1 MVFLANN
8 AVLVFDQINCV
19 LALKYFD
26 DYKSKIN
33 WNEIR
38 KQILAR
44 TTNVN
49 DSVFHPIFSKF
60 EMVKI
65 SRIFCR
71 K

>member
-19 LALKYFD
+19 LALKSSNY
-26 DYKSKIN
+26 YKSKIN

-65 SRIFCR
+65 SRIFWR